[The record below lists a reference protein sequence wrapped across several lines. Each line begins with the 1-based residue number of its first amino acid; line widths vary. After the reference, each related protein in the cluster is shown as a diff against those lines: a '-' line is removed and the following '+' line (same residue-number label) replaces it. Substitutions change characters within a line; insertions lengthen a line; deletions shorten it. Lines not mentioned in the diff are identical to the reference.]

1 MVDGGAR
8 GIEHKLYYKYFFSRK
23 FLLHWGGLADSF
35 CHYERKYGVSYEIL
49 CGLLER
55 NYPVMFSS
63 KGPTVGDDK
72 YLSLLE
78 KYKEQDS
85 IVFQFSM
92 VTADNK
98 MAKKIEIGV
107 PSPDER
113 LANMKILSDMGYNCI
128 LRLRPF
134 IIGVTDE
141 SLAELLTKAYK
152 AGAKAVSTEFYA
164 IDLRCAGNM
173 KEATER
179 LGKLMGINNIF
190 SYFKKLS
197 PTERGGYLRLNRLV
211 KESYVKYIYK
221 FCLEHDMLF
230 TCSDP
235 DFKEL
240 SGSGNCCGLSEKHP
254 NKLLRN
260 WNKHQLTH
268 HIKEAR
274 KLYHTTGE
282 KKLLHFNEVYKPTD
296 WIFDEQQLSHVDI
309 NCTAHVYAIRKR
321 LTLRHLLQ
329 QRWNNLKAP
338 PNPRNYFAGK
348 LMPIGVDDTDN
359 FIYQYTPSEYEKR
372 WVDEG
377 IDLSK

>member
-1 MVDGGAR
+1 MNAYKRIKRFVRFIGGY
-8 GIEHKLYYKYFFSRK
+8 IPSKRK
-23 FLLHWGGLADSF
+23 NNRDSHWWMQ
-35 CHYERKYGVSYEIL
+35 C
-49 CGLLER
+49 
-55 NYPVMFSS
+55 SS
-63 KGPTVGDDK
+63 STLSALIVEYIAGDKAPDK
-72 YLSLLE
+72 YLTPRCFSMSNKFKRGLLDGWLQGDCGNSSSKKLIDGMRDIATSLGLGINTHTYKRVNKVYNE
-78 KYKEQDS
+78 RHDLIHTLNIVDTSVESQRVKYKGNKICRKTVHNIEGKNYSQ
-85 IVFQFSM
+85 IVDISVFREGRKRNAYCLQVDDGHIFQ
-92 VTADNK
+92 
-98 MAKKIEIGV
+98 
-107 PSPDER
+107 
-113 LANMKILSDMGYNCI
+113 LAN
-128 LRLRPF
+128 
-134 IIGVTDE
+134 GV
-141 SLAELLTKAYK
+141 LTH
-152 AGAKAVSTEFYA
+152 
-164 IDLRCAGNM
+164 N
-173 KEATER
+173 
-179 LGKLMGINNIF
+179 
-190 SYFKKLS
+190 
-197 PTERGGYLRLNRLV
+197 
-211 KESYVKYIYK
+211 
-221 FCLEHDMLF
+221 
-230 TCSDP
+230 
-235 DFKEL
+235 
-240 SGSGNCCGLSEKHP
+240 CGLSEKHP